1 MTMEPNNTEK
11 QLREKL
17 NSREIKPSEN
27 AWDRLDAM
35 LTLADASS
43 SELPKQ
49 KPKRNYRWIYF
60 AASFFGFI
68 LIATV
73 FLNQTQDAI
82 DVPLPKVVF
91 EHNKVENNSNEPTE
105 ILEIATQNDATIEVA
120 SSEKAP
126 KNNNQKD
133 EIQIS
138 HKPINTAKTATEIVV
153 NSNPNTDKSSTVIR
167 ELNSNEQINQKT
179 EVKVNAN
186 SLLASVDNEIS
197 NQAVANNT
205 EVVKVN
211 ANNLLSQVDNE
222 LELSFRERVIQ
233 SVNKK
238 YREVKVAV
246 IKRNLE

>member
-1 MTMEPNNTEK
+1 MQMEPNNIEK
-11 QLREKL
+11 QFREKL

-35 LTLADASS
+35 LTVA
-43 SELPKQ
+43 E
-49 KPKRNYRWIYF
+49 KPKRNFLLMYF
-60 AASFFGFI
+60 AASFLGFI

-73 FLNQTQDAI
+73 FLNQTQDAV

-91 EHNKVENNSNEPTE
+91 EQNKVENSNNEKSE

-126 KNNNQKD
+126 KNKNQR
-133 EIQIS
+133 EVIQLS
-138 HKPINTAKTATEIVV
+138 HNPKNAPTTQLELAA
-153 NSNPNTDKSSTVIR
+153 NSNPNTYKSSTVIR
-167 ELNSNEQINQKT
+167 ELSSNEQINQKT

-186 SLLASVDNEIS
+186 SLLASVDNQIS
-197 NQAVANNT
+197 NQAVADNT
-205 EVVKVN
+205 EVIKVN
-211 ANNLLSQVDNE
+211 ANNLLSQVDDE